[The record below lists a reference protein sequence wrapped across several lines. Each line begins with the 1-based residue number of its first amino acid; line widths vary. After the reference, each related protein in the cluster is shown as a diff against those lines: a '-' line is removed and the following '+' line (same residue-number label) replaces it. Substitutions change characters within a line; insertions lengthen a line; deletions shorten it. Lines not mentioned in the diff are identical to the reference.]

1 MPYIS
6 ASFSQILKKRIRQ
19 QRTSNQTSSPVKGK
33 SLTLDP
39 TPMSTAIMDSR
50 GFKLVEQEYAKLQ
63 DCIGDLADTINGT
76 LADQK
81 EEICASH
88 ETELAKLNIEIE
100 QLKLEKAKLENSIM
114 TNERA
119 NLLEN
124 ERDWYKKEALHL
136 DKLHEQT
143 KAENKGLKGQLDEN
157 KNDNKW
163 MKEQLEKVCALP
175 VL

>member
-1 MPYIS
+1 MSITNTD
-6 ASFSQILKKRIRQ
+6 SQ
-19 QRTSNQTSSPVKGK
+19 
-33 SLTLDP
+33 
-39 TPMSTAIMDSR
+39 

-81 EEICASH
+81 EELNHSY
-88 ETELAKLNIEIE
+88 ETEMLKLKFQIE
-100 QLKLEKAKLENSIM
+100 QLTLEKVKLEDSIA

-136 DKLHEQT
+136 DKQHEQA
-143 KAENKGLKGQLDEN
+143 KAQNIDLKGQLDEI

-163 MKEQLEKVCALP
+163 MKEQLEKVCFI
-175 VL
+175 